1 MCTIIPRRKSE
12 SSQLCAD
19 SEPNFLFD
27 LRGSQSSMAQVTVPD
42 RPNGSDMRKRSTLA
56 AVSFGHPGQNQRQAR
71 SEGVAAILAL
81 GEIAFET
88 RATLLGFRW

>member
-1 MCTIIPRRKSE
+1 
-12 SSQLCAD
+12 
-19 SEPNFLFD
+19 
-27 LRGSQSSMAQVTVPD
+27 MAQVTVPD

-81 GEIAFET
+81 GEIAFEIRRAAGT
-88 RATLLGFRW
+88 RLGGALLKRRSTLLGFRW